1 MSIPGDFMI
10 ENGVLTKY
18 VGKDLDVCVPEGVT
32 VIGER
37 AFYGQTQQ
45 NLRLP
50 DSLREIGKEA
60 FARSSL
66 RRFEASEGLEKIG
79 EHAFYDCEELTEI
92 VLTSSV
98 KELGSGAFE
107 HCTAMTRA
115 ELSQAALQALPA
127 RGFFSC
133 SSLREL
139 ALPASLR
146 ETGLG
151 AFAFCEK
158 LQRFILPEK
167 MTELA
172 QETFSG
178 CTALESVTPSEQLKK
193 IGHFAFKDCVSLE
206 RFCLS
211 DGTMIGQDAFF
222 GCEKLRDIG
231 TPRLPDEV
239 NACAFRSC
247 AGLADERGFVIVS
260 GNLFGYYGKDENV
273 IIPEGVTDI
282 CPDAFRENVT
292 IKGYRFYNRETSY
305 RPEASL
311 KSVRF
316 PASLRR
322 IHRYA
327 FRGCRELA
335 LSSLPENLEY
345 LGEEAFAYCGKLGNF
360 SLSSSLRMGK
370 DVFAESRLKSLRLP
384 PEWKKL
390 PDRLLKRS
398 LKLKRLELPAALEE
412 WDSQALSACEG
423 LEELCFTG
431 ENALFETVDNV
442 LFRRSPRELLFY
454 PAGKKDKSYAVP
466 EGTEIVAPQAFQVN
480 VYLKE
485 LRIPASVHTMGDR
498 AFAGAEDKN
507 KSDRWSTPDMAFTKI
522 SAAPGAGSRSVGRQ
536 LFEFKDSKTLVYP
549 ELPLS
554 LIRERNTVYRLALGY
569 CQKPEN
575 YQEPYREAYDKYVH
589 AHIDALHDHVTKKLN
604 GDKTL
609 LAALNR
615 LETPAQVAY
624 SEINYKKLSETALVE
639 TLERAVLSG
648 TAEDVRTV
656 LSCGRSIELT
666 ARALGFA
673 CLYGGA
679 EKVSVLIDHQVSFS
693 YHINA
698 PGKYG
703 LRHDTSS
710 NWFWADFSL
719 MPVYKGQTTVP
730 YMLWSDLQQ
739 IHFGDTKFPK
749 RKMLPDEKRVPV
761 VELLL
766 EYGLADPQELLYYAL
781 VWDCGAVAELLLER
795 GITLSERK
803 IELLTNASF
812 SDVLARCELQATLA
826 DYDGATG
833 DRVINRIADVLEGTG
848 KQAVFT
854 MKPFEDEKSGFWD
867 DRVLSTILRR
877 TNTDGLTR
885 RKLMEGAVVRNNVMS
900 LTAMGEMGWYKTP
913 AKREALI
920 KLAQEKGCMEALS
933 WLLEYKNRTADL
945 AKEAAA
951 EEKAAMRSLL
961 NPMSVV
967 ELKKSWSYKKLE
979 DGSLIITSYKGTDTD
994 VTVPD
999 RIGKNPVS
1007 TIGPEAFSAWSYA
1020 SRVPNREVRKKIT
1033 RVVLPEGIREI
1044 GENAFWECSS
1054 LREVVL
1060 PESLEVA
1067 DHGAFREC
1075 TALHQLNFPKALK
1088 RIGMGAFPTQSLP
1101 QTKDGFLIVNGILIR
1116 YQGTE
1121 DAPKLPTGIEA
1132 IAGGAFAQHKTLR
1145 EIHIPDGVRILGE
1158 SCFINC
1164 KPLET
1169 VALPDTLDV
1178 IPKNCFY
1185 GCEALREIHMPSRV
1199 REIGEEAFYSCKKL
1213 SLLSLPEGL
1222 TVIGDKA
1229 FYACKSLQE
1238 LTLPESLQ
1246 TVGKEALK
1254 DLGLEKLR
1262 ILNGGLDLREAFG
1275 WFGPW
1280 GLILYAPAG
1289 SQVINTMKQYSDLCV
1304 TVIEL

>member
-1 MSIPGDFMI
+1 MSNPSGFII

-18 VGKDLDVCVPEGVT
+18 AGKDSDVCVPEGVT
-32 VIGER
+32 AIGER
-37 AFYGQTQQ
+37 AFYGQTLQS
-45 NLRLP
+45 LHLP
-50 DSLREIGKEA
+50 ESLREIGKEA
-60 FARSSL
+60 FVRSSL
-66 RRFEASEGLEKIG
+66 RRFEASEGLEIIG
-79 EHAFYDCEELTEI
+79 ERAFYDCEELTEI
-92 VLTSSV
+92 VLASTV
-98 KELGSGAFE
+98 KEIGSGAFE

-115 ELSQAALQALPA
+115 NLSRAVLQALPA
-127 RGFFSC
+127 RCFLSC
-133 SSLREL
+133 SSLQEL
-139 ALPASLR
+139 KLPASLQ
-146 ETGLG
+146 ETGQG
-151 AFAFCEK
+151 AFAICEK
-158 LQRFILPEK
+158 LRRFVLPEK
-167 MTELA
+167 MTALA

-178 CTALESVTPSEQLKK
+178 CTALENVTPSEQLKE

-206 RFCLS
+206 LFCLS

-222 GCEKLRDIG
+222 GCKKLREIG
-231 TPRLPDEV
+231 SPRLPDDV
-239 NACAFRSC
+239 NACAFRNC
-247 AGLADERGFVIVS
+247 PGLADEQGFVIVS
-260 GNLFGYYGKDENV
+260 DNLFGYYGKDENV
-273 IIPEGVTDI
+273 VIPEGVTDI
-282 CPDAFRENVT
+282 CPDVFRENVT
-292 IKGYRFYNRETSY
+292 ISGYRFYNRETSY
-305 RPEASL
+305 RPEGSL

-322 IHRYA
+322 IHRFA
-327 FRGCRELA
+327 FRGCRELV

-345 LGEEAFAYCGKLGNF
+345 LGEEAFAYCGKLGRF

-370 DVFAESRLKSLRLP
+370 NAFAESGLKFLSLP

-390 PDRLLKRS
+390 PDQLLKM
-398 LKLKRLELPAALEE
+398 KLKRLELPAALEE
-412 WDSQALSACEG
+412 WDPQALAACDG
-423 LEELCFTG
+423 LEEICFSGKNT
-431 ENALFETVDNV
+431 LFETVDNV

-454 PAGKKDKSYAVP
+454 PAGKKDKSYAIP

-485 LRIPASVHTMGDR
+485 LSLPASVHTMGDR

-507 KSDRWSTPDMAFTKI
+507 RSDRWSSPNMAFTKI
-522 SAAPGAGSRSVGRQ
+522 SAAPGAGNKSVGKQ
-536 LFEFKDSKTLVYP
+536 LFEFKDSKALVYP

-554 LIRERNTVYRLALGY
+554 LIRERNAVYRLALGY
-569 CQKPEN
+569 CQEPER
-575 YQEPYREAYDKYVH
+575 YQEPYREAYDKYVRS
-589 AHIDALHDHVTKKLN
+589 HIDSLRDYVTKKLN
-604 GDKTL
+604 RDKTL

-615 LETPAQVAY
+615 LEAPVQKSFA
-624 SEINYKKLSETALVE
+624 EINYKKLSAAALVD

-656 LSCGRSIELT
+656 LSCGRPIELI

-673 CLYGGA
+673 CLYGGE
-679 EKVSVLIDHQVSFS
+679 EKVRVFIEHQAGFLYQGV
-693 YHINA
+693 A
-698 PGKYG
+698 AGKYG

-781 VWDCGAVAELLLER
+781 VWDCGAVAEMLLDR

-803 IELLTNASF
+803 NNLLTDASF
-812 SDVLARCELQATLA
+812 SDILARCELQATLA

-877 TNTDGLTR
+877 TNTDGLTK

-961 NPMSVV
+961 NPTSVE
-967 ELKKSWSYKKLE
+967 ELKKCWSYKKLE

-1007 TIGPEAFSAWSYA
+1007 TIGPGAFSAWSYA

-1075 TALHQLNFPKALK
+1075 TALRQLNFPKALK

-1145 EIHIPDGVRILGE
+1145 EIHIPDGVRILGRG
-1158 SCFINC
+1158 CFINC
-1164 KPLET
+1164 KTLEAVT
-1169 VALPDTLDV
+1169 LPDTLDV
-1178 IPKNCFY
+1178 IPKDCFY
-1185 GCEALREIHMPSRV
+1185 GCEALREIHMPGRV

-1213 SLLSLPEGL
+1213 SSLSLPEGL

-1254 DLGLEKLR
+1254 DLSLEKLW
-1262 ILNGGLDLREAFG
+1262 ILNGGLELGEAFG

-1280 GLILYAPAG
+1280 GMILYAPAD
-1289 SQVINTMKQYSDLCV
+1289 SQILNDMKRYSDHHL
-1304 TVIEL
+1304 TFIEL